1 MDLTAHGDSPEDA
14 DRQAGAMRDKEIRV
28 ALKET
33 ILNIERLVEDA
44 ERVLRRARERLAAL
58 FPEENVY

>member
-14 DRQAGAMRDKEIRV
+14 DRQAGAMRDGEIRV

-58 FPEENVY
+58 FPEESGY